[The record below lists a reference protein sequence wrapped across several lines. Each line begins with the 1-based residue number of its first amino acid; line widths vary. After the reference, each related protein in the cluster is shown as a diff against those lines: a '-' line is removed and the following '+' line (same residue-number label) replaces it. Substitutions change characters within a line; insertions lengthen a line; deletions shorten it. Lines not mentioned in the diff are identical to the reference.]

1 MREKERERERERE
14 RVHAMKRDDERERQ
28 KTKKKKKGKGEKK
41 KEGGPNSHS
50 RGTSR
55 RNMAKRKAAYIA
67 GLEEFFSYVAEYT
80 IKNIM

>member
-1 MREKERERERERE
+1 
-14 RVHAMKRDDERERQ
+14 MKRDDERERQ
-28 KTKKKKKGKGEKK
+28 QTKKKKKKKRGKGEKK

>member
-1 MREKERERERERE
+1 MTSGRGNKQKKE
-14 RVHAMKRDDERERQ
+14 
-28 KTKKKKKGKGEKK
+28 KKKRGKGEKK

>member
-1 MREKERERERERE
+1 
-14 RVHAMKRDDERERQ
+14 MKRDDERERQ
-28 KTKKKKKGKGEKK
+28 QTKKKKKKGKGEKK